1 MQDEF
6 GYPALTPKRK
16 RQILGVNAARL
27 YGLKKPDRRGLC
39 TVPADRLEQLQVAQ
53 GGFRANR
60 SLRAYGPRTRREF
73 LALLEREARATG

>member
-1 MQDEF
+1 MQEEF

-16 RQILGVNAARL
+16 QQILGLNAARL
-27 YGLKKPDRRGLC
+27 DGLKKRDRRGLC
-39 TVPADRLEQLQVAQ
+39 SVPPDRLEQLQVAQ

-73 LALLEREARATG
+73 IALPEREARAKG